1 MKKVTLLLLSCSS
14 LLLFTQCRKSAGTSI
29 QSLSGKTKAVSV
41 AAAATASCACAESA
55 TKVSGAQAEAWAKQF
70 APLAKFDRSAPDYPT
85 TVEDIWANTD
95 PASIVCGGKLV
106 LLNDD
111 PPRSLN
117 FPTYYDVLVH
127 PNDANKVFI
136 DYWMLYKRQSNCI
149 GSTGGH
155 DYDLEHMVVQFN
167 KATQRVLTVT
177 YFQHKG
183 WYTKDWRNVD
193 PATRIEVYVG
203 KKAHGMYHF
212 GRSSSFPG
220 VECTYWG
227 DYRNPA
233 GPQDYASTWNNLV
246 QMSCSIPQ
254 FNYDGDWGNPGK
266 GPMHRDRNYWDLPS
280 CKGTDGAT
288 GTDGCSQCDF
298 DQSVLIGS
306 IN

>member
-29 QSLSGKTKAVSV
+29 QSLSAKTKAVSV

-55 TKVSGAQAEAWAKQF
+55 TKVTGAQAEAWAKQF

-117 FPTYYDVLVH
+117 FPTYYDVLAH

-167 KATQRVLTVT
+167 KVTQRVLTVT

-203 KKAHGMYHF
+203 KKHMACITLAVPPVSRVLNVPIGAITGIRPVHRTMPLPGTTWCRCRAAY
-212 GRSSSFPG
+212 RSLI
-220 VECTYWG
+220 T
-227 DYRNPA
+227 
-233 GPQDYASTWNNLV
+233 T
-246 QMSCSIPQ
+246 
-254 FNYDGDWGNPGK
+254 
-266 GPMHRDRNYWDLPS
+266 
-280 CKGTDGAT
+280 AT
-288 GTDGCSQCDF
+288 GAILVKAPCTEIVTTGTYLPVKAQMA
-298 DQSVLIGS
+298 QQAQMVAASVIS
-306 IN
+306 IRVC